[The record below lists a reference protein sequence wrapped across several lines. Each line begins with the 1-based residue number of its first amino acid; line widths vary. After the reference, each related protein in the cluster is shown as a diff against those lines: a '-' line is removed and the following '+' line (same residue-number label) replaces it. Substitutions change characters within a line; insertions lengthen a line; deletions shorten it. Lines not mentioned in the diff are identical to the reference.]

1 MIWYTI
7 NHVAQII
14 FGLNDLSYELELI
27 DIFSRLYLFI
37 KRENIM
43 MFFLNAFML
52 LLFLSYNSFSAAE
65 KLDWSQWRGPN
76 RDGILISELPEHLS
90 GLQKKWEIDLSPS
103 YSGPVTYKG
112 KVFTTATVDEE
123 YEVVYC
129 YNAATGELIWTSK
142 WLGAM
147 KVPFFAASNGSWIKS
162 TPTVADG
169 KIFVAGMRDVL
180 TCLNVENGE
189 QIWQVDFV
197 EQFETTMSSFGF
209 VCSPLVY
216 QDKVVVQ
223 ASGGIFQL
231 NIDTG
236 EVIWQALK
244 DSGGMYGGAFSS
256 PIIEVID
263 NDLQLIVQTRTE
275 LASVNWQNGEK
286 LWGVTI
292 PAFRGMNI
300 QTPSRYENSF
310 FTSSYGGGSFLY
322 ELDSGILAKE
332 SKWSNTIQGYMSS
345 PLILKD
351 HVYMH
356 LRNQRVTCMDLQTG
370 EIAWTSKPFGKY
382 WSMVTDGDRILGLD
396 QRGVLYLVNAS
407 PDKFEI
413 IDKQK
418 ISKSETWAHLAV
430 SRDKIYVR
438 SLDKLIC
445 FSLES

>member
-1 MIWYTI
+1 
-7 NHVAQII
+7 
-14 FGLNDLSYELELI
+14 
-27 DIFSRLYLFI
+27 
-37 KRENIM
+37 
-43 MFFLNAFML
+43 
-52 LLFLSYNSFSAAE
+52 
-65 KLDWSQWRGPN
+65 
-76 RDGILISELPEHLS
+76 
-90 GLQKKWEIDLSPS
+90 
-103 YSGPVTYKG
+103 
-112 KVFTTATVDEE
+112 
-123 YEVVYC
+123 
-129 YNAATGELIWTSK
+129 
-142 WLGAM
+142 M

-322 ELDSGILAKE
+322 ELDSGVLAKE